1 MGTSSGQTYATT
13 GRADD
18 RRKAIFDEWFALTE
32 GKGTS
37 TQFASSINDYVQQH
51 SQHLDPDLCFNS
63 QSMGHFLSAKLDEGN
78 SRVSRKAAE
87 VKSKAPASW
96 TIKTPVD
103 HRPNITTIDV
113 RTLAKLREA
122 REQLNEILKCQ
133 PELPERVDGEDFWD
147 AKDDMDIDGSRQ
159 RTLSPEYKLA
169 VRNALY
175 FSGCSQAKFPHVHAT
190 LVYFT
195 IKELD
200 YKLPLEDVLRVVPT
214 DLASIIDFCAD
225 MDDYRLAQE
234 TKDLTAAFA
243 LSDKGDQKAG
253 TSKNALT
260 HNMVAGFNHSTG
272 APYLVHMGA
281 QEIERGGEAI
291 AQSIVDDGKRIGIF
305 EWFGSCTDSAADCIK
320 GMVKEMRSRFSSF
333 IAAACFLHVMNLVLV
348 NSYLAAFGDEER
360 GVCSALRIGYM
371 MSYLHHH
378 FHAEWV
384 QWCRENGYEDI
395 AYIAQGAAKTRWWS
409 VVAAF
414 GDCYRNKEAYSAW
427 CEHMAKVLAGTTGKG
442 VGYYDCFVETAGW
455 LKNGKAMTDMA
466 FVVGFCRAFWD
477 EEMAWLQDIA
487 EWQRGLDEELQ
498 RAGFRSAEMPLRVI
512 IQRRR
517 LQALDPWDDDN
528 TMAWSPY
535 IAQLGALEAEQ
546 QEQSREEAAT
556 FLSTALDVHGRHS
569 VRWLTDLVD
578 CIIAHHNRQLAV
590 ACAAALLAIYDG
602 DDLPVV
608 DGAVASQV
616 IDGEALD
623 LNETVPLI
631 LQFTTAESLRETSVF
646 FTDADTV
653 EDIRKWVAAGGEFLE
668 EWGLRLQREMRS
680 KVNGRPM
687 QSHCVERAV
696 NVASCLVQKCGSHER
711 GGSALS
717 EDQRIHQRAP
727 GAAARGAAGGAAGA
741 RRCGAGSSVGD
752 ERTWAASAAES
763 GCPRQA
769 RPLQGDQEA
778 RGEGG
783 NADSGFRAQRQGRSS
798 EAEGGGDRPAVVHAE
813 ADQRENPEPKGE
825 SSEEEKCSTNSRF
838 SRRRSSSSRRSS
850 TAKATVNKFDLTST
864 TTAPSRAVLALELE
878 ERGLADKVKRAGER
892 AQNAGEVTSKAQDL
906 IDALKAYHG
915 GDVIVPKLTSFE
927 GTKKSRRFDGDSD
940 ACAFKRQSVYNTTA
954 TAMEDG
960 GDS

>member
-1 MGTSSGQTYATT
+1 
-13 GRADD
+13 
-18 RRKAIFDEWFALTE
+18 
-32 GKGTS
+32 
-37 TQFASSINDYVQQH
+37 
-51 SQHLDPDLCFNS
+51 
-63 QSMGHFLSAKLDEGN
+63 MGHFLSAKLDEGN

-234 TKDLTAAFA
+234 TKDLTTAFA

-360 GVCSALRIGYM
+360 GVCSALRIEYM

-498 RAGFRSAEMPLRVI
+498 KAGFRSTEMPLRVI

-711 GGSALS
+711 EDRLSAKISAFINELLVL
-717 EDQRIHQRAP
+717 QREARLEAQRERDAAGRDRAWVTNVRGLP
-727 GAAARGAAGGAAGA
+727 RRQKVGVRGKRVLYKGIRKLEEKAATLTRDFVRNAKEEAAKRREEGTDRRSFTQRRIKEKIQNQRGKAAKKRNEAQTAASVAAAVAA
-741 RRCGAGSSVGD
+741 
-752 ERTWAASAAES
+752 
-763 GCPRQA
+763 P
-769 RPLQGDQEA
+769 
-778 RGEGG
+778 
-783 NADSGFRAQRQGRSS
+783 
-798 EAEGGGDRPAVVHAE
+798 
-813 ADQRENPEPKGE
+813 PKQLL
-825 SSEEEKCSTNSRF
+825 
-838 SRRRSSSSRRSS
+838 
-850 TAKATVNKFDLTST
+850 NKIDLTST

-906 IDALKAYHG
+906 IDTLKAYHD